1 MLFAKIVKPT
11 ITAPASL
18 EENLKCEML
27 NEIMNKFLGQNL
39 VNVKLLMSGK
49 TTGCFFDSSQR
60 EDHISPIV
68 KPPDRWLKIVA

>member
-1 MLFAKIVKPT
+1 MLFAKIVQPT

-18 EENLKCEML
+18 EENL
-27 NEIMNKFLGQNL
+27 FFRGQNL

-49 TTGCFFDSSQR
+49 TTGCFFDCSQR

>member
-1 MLFAKIVKPT
+1 MLFAKIVQPT

-18 EENLKCEML
+18 EENLKCE
-27 NEIMNKFLGQNL
+27 IGQNL
-39 VNVKLLMSGK
+39 VNVKLLMSSK

-68 KPPDRWLKIVA
+68 KPADRWLKIVA